1 MNMPNAPARS
11 QLLDDLWQL
20 QNRDRYISDE
30 AISELAR
37 RYGLSKVEI
46 EGVVSFYHF
55 LHRRPAGKYT
65 IYLNDSIISEFQG
78 YEGVLSALEAATG
91 ARVGTTDST
100 GQFGLFTTSCIG
112 MSDLEPAAL
121 INFQPFTQL
130 TPQKAKAVIWQLRRG
145 AGVESLAD
153 DIPAHIQ
160 HQPPPDRSV
169 LLRPFTL
176 GDSLKKMVNLTSEEA
191 LQEVERSGLRGMG
204 GAFFPVGRKWRLC
217 REQPARPKYVVCN
230 ADEGEPGTFKDRVL
244 MQYYPGL
251 MIEGMILAGYC
262 TGAVYGVLYLRA
274 EYRWM
279 LPVIEAALE
288 EYRAAGWLGKNLPTK
303 EPFDFDIFVQLG
315 AGAYV
320 CGEETALLHS
330 LEGQRGEPRVRTYFP
345 VERGLFEKPTIVNN
359 VESFAAAAAVLSY
372 GADYFRSL
380 GTTAMPG
387 TRLLSVA
394 GDCARPGIYEIEWG
408 TRLGD
413 LLDWCEA
420 ENPYAVQV
428 SGPSGVL
435 VRAADRDRR
444 FDLDDLRCG
453 GALTL
458 YREDRDLLQVL
469 RNYSAFFKRES
480 CGVCTPCRAG
490 NYIFHSKL
498 TKLAKGLG
506 APQDVDEIHNWSRI
520 MQQTSRCGLG
530 RAATTALI
538 SAMEQFPDYFDCHFG
553 LAEGCGKRPFDLES
567 AVADYRQTVKS

>member
-1 MNMPNAPARS
+1 MNMPNAPARTH
-11 QLLDDLWQL
+11 LLDDLWRL
-20 QNRDRYISDE
+20 QNRDRYISDA
-30 AISELAR
+30 AISELAH

-55 LHRRPAGKYT
+55 FHRRPAGRYT
-65 IYLNDSIISEFQG
+65 IYLNDSILAEFQG
-78 YEGVLSALEAATG
+78 RPGVLSALEAATG
-91 ARVGTTDST
+91 AKVGTTDPS
-100 GQFGLFTTSCIG
+100 GQFGLFSTSCIG

-121 INFQPFTQL
+121 INFQPFTRL
-130 TPQKAKAVIWQLRRG
+130 TPQKAKAIIWQLKRG
-145 AGVESLAD
+145 ETVESLAD
-153 DIPAHIQ
+153 EIPANIRH
-160 HQPPPDRSV
+160 HPPEDRAV
-169 LLRPFTL
+169 LLRPFAM
-176 GDSLKKMVNLTSEEA
+176 GKSLQRMAGLSSEEA
-191 LQEVERSGLRGMG
+191 LREVEASGLRGMG

-230 ADEGEPGTFKDRVL
+230 ADEGEPGTFKDRLL
-244 MQYYPGL
+244 MKEYPGL
-251 MIEGMILAGYC
+251 MIEGMILSGYC

-303 EPFDFDIFVQLG
+303 EPFDFDIHVQLG

-330 LEGQRGEPRVRTYFP
+330 LEGERGEPSVRTYFP
-345 VERGLFEKPTIVNN
+345 VERGLFGQPTVINN
-359 VESFAAAAAVLSY
+359 VESFAAAAGVLAY
-372 GADYFRSL
+372 GADHFRSL
-380 GTTAMPG
+380 GTPDMPG

-408 TRLGD
+408 ATLGE
-413 LLDWCEA
+413 LLDRCGA
-420 ENPYAVQV
+420 ENPHAVQL

-435 VRAADRDRR
+435 IRASDRERR
-444 FDLDDLRCG
+444 FDFHDLRCG

-458 YREDRDLLQVL
+458 YRDDRDLLQIL
-469 RNYSAFFKRES
+469 QNYSAFFKRES

-498 TKLAKGLG
+498 TKLIKGLG
-506 APQDVDEIHNWSRI
+506 VPQDVDEIHNWSRI

-538 SAMEQFPDYFDCHFG
+538 SAVEQFPDYFDCHFG
-553 LAEGCGKRPFDLES
+553 LAGDCGKRAFDLES
-567 AVADYRQTVKS
+567 AVSDYRQAVKP